1 MFLHIYIYMYVFI
14 CICMCICICN
24 CKCIC
29 ICICFCIYIYMYAFI
44 FPTSL
49 IVIPFSSRVGNH
61 LKGWLLRYNRNQPW
75 QMAGFRVLPLGGLV
89 IQTELTKHCSTQSW
103 NPRCFSHCGW
113 LTRLTFCC
121 VCEGSSA
128 ISFSRLYSYLSYLIL
143 SHMIGALAGPIHWYD
158 YNGLLF
164 SPWNWE
170 SVNLS
175 RTETFFL
182 PTVEISN
189 CCLRF
194 FLRFKQ
200 QLLFGIGSGIPNQ
213 IFLRRLGQHNCTE
226 DEIKKAAD
234 SSKYISWIDM
244 GRHGWV
250 GRV

>member
-1 MFLHIYIYMYVFI
+1 MYIYICMYLYVYV
-14 CICMCICICN
+14 CVCVYVTVN
-24 CKCIC
+24 V
-29 ICICFCIYIYMYAFI
+29 YVYVYVLYAFI

-143 SHMIGALAGPIHWYD
+143 SRMIGALAGPIHWYD